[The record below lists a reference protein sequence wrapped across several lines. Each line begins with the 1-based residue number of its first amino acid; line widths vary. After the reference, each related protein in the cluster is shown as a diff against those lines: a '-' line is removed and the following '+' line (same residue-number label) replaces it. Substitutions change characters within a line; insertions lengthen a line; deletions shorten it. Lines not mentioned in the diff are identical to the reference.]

1 MSIVKNPSSHSTVTS
16 AFARSA
22 KAIFPELYATKFMRT
37 KMALAAHSG
46 DDPIDEAGIAGAS
59 SQETEPATARAASA
73 PLANGAPT
81 INNDQNAWEE
91 LKTTWLNC
99 TRCGL
104 HQGRNQVVF
113 GRGALARAKLF
124 VVLDAPDSLE
134 DRAGEPAQGASGELL
149 RKMLL
154 AMNLGLDQVFL
165 SNIVRCRTPHSR
177 LPRPDE
183 VDSCRGLLE
192 AQVALVQPEK
202 ILGLGSGA
210 AQALLRVE
218 ASLDHIHGERG
229 EFQGIPLV
237 VTWSPQD
244 LLENTVRKR
253 EAWQD
258 LQKLMR
264 IS

>member
-1 MSIVKNPSSHSTVTS
+1 MAIVKNPPSHSTVTS
-16 AFARSA
+16 AFSRSA
-22 KAIFPELYATKFMRT
+22 KAIFPELYATKFLRT
-37 KMALAAHSG
+37 PSTTVAARAQSG
-46 DDPIDEAGIAGAS
+46 LDPIDETGIAV
-59 SQETEPATARAASA
+59 ATSRDALSE
-73 PLANGAPT
+73 GT
-81 INNDQNAWEE
+81 VNAWDE
-91 LKTTWLNC
+91 LKTAWLNC

-113 GRGALARAKLF
+113 GRGALVGAKLF
-124 VVLDAPDSLE
+124 VVLDAPDAFE

-165 SNIVRCRTPHSR
+165 SNIVRCRTPQAR
-177 LPRPDE
+177 LPRPEE
-183 VDSCRGLLE
+183 VDSCRSLLE

-218 ASLDHIHGERG
+218 ASLDHVHGERG
-229 EFQGIPLV
+229 EFLGVPLV
-237 VTWSPQD
+237 VTWSPKD
-244 LLENTVRKR
+244 LLENPVRKR

-264 IS
+264 IT